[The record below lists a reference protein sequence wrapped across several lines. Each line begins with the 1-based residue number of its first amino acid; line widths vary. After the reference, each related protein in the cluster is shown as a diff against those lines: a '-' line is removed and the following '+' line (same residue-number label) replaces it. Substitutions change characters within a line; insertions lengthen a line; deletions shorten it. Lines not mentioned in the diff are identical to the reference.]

1 MALKRAVTRPQTWAR
16 TRSRFNCIA
25 VTSPKN
31 WLRPLKSSLCRDEFL
46 GMARGRYAEQF
57 VGRGRSVPEV
67 LVEVR
72 AARDE
77 VVELDAGDVLLEE
90 LLVLVEVDRRELE
103 LDELV

>member
-1 MALKRAVTRPQTWAR
+1 MEARVGRWGRPAR
-16 TRSRFNCIA
+16 THIS
-25 VTSPKN
+25 
-31 WLRPLKSSLCRDEFL
+31 
-46 GMARGRYAEQF
+46 F
-57 VGRGRSVPEV
+57 VGRGSVPEV

-90 LLVLVEVDRRELE
+90 LLVLVEIDRRELE